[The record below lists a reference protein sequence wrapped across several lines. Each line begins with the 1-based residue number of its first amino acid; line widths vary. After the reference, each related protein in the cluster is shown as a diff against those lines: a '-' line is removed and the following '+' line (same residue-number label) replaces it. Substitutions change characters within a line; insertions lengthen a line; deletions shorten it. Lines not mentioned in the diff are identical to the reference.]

1 MREYGGEGGNERGK
15 TGGGSDGMHNLISH
29 TGNLHTPEKQILL
42 GNDQIYGKAAITAPL
57 FDTRCWGIRG
67 GGQLCR
73 KP

>member
-1 MREYGGEGGNERGK
+1 MREYGGEGGNERRATCVVLRGK

-57 FDTRCWGIRG
+57 FDT
-67 GGQLCR
+67 
-73 KP
+73 